1 MVARGTRS
9 SFAVRNAS
17 FEMKVSQVVQALE
30 EAVLQLGVAV
40 RHERGNFRGGLCTV
54 DDETVVVLNKRR
66 PAEAHLAILAEALRT
81 LPVDEVY
88 LRPAVRD
95 ALEAAW
101 VARDAGLGGDDAVD
115 LDTE

>member
-1 MVARGTRS
+1 
-9 SFAVRNAS
+9 
-17 FEMKVSQVVQALE
+17 MKVPQIVQALE
-30 EAVLQLGVAV
+30 EAVGQLGVAV

-54 DDETVVVLNKRR
+54 DDETVVVLNKRT
-66 PAEAHLAILAEALRT
+66 PAEAHLAILADALRA

-101 VARDAGLGGDDAVD
+101 AARDAGLSDEAID
-115 LDTE
+115 LDAE

>member
-1 MVARGTRS
+1 
-9 SFAVRNAS
+9 
-17 FEMKVSQVVQALE
+17 MKVPQIVQALE
-30 EAVLQLGVAV
+30 EAVGQLGVAV

-54 DDETVVVLNKRR
+54 GDETVVVLNKRR
-66 PAEAHLAILAEALRT
+66 PAEAHLAILADALRE

-101 VARDAGLGGDDAVD
+101 AARDAGIDAAG
-115 LDTE
+115 DTELDEG

>member
-1 MVARGTRS
+1 MTVT
-9 SFAVRNAS
+9 
-17 FEMKVSQVVQALE
+17 QIVQALE
-30 EAVLQLGVAV
+30 EAVRQLGVAV

-54 DDETVVVLNKRR
+54 ADETVVVLNRRR
-66 PAEAHLAILAEALRT
+66 PAEAHLAILADALRA

-101 VARDAGLGGDDAVD
+101 AARDAGLADDGPAD
-115 LDTE
+115 LDAE

>member
-1 MVARGTRS
+1 
-9 SFAVRNAS
+9 
-17 FEMKVSQVVQALE
+17 MKVPQIVQALE
-30 EAVLQLGVAV
+30 EAVGQLGVDV

-54 DDETVVVLNKRR
+54 GDETVVVLNKRT
-66 PAEAHLAILAEALRT
+66 PVEAHLAILAEALRA

-101 VARDAGLGGDDAVD
+101 AARDAGIDAADAAD
-115 LDTE
+115 LDEG